1 MADGGTLKEKGE
13 MGRGGRESE
22 WRPFLYTATIGG
34 KEGGG
39 ELQCAISL
47 FYSNPSFFLSPFS
60 VSASLY
66 LHRAYNDA
74 HREEKEGGRRKTCAW
89 GGSEATT
96 EIPNVKCTRA
106 FNINL
111 NSKKA
116 FY

>member
-1 MADGGTLKEKGE
+1 MAPLPIHCYHRGE
-13 MGRGGRESE
+13 GRGRGVAVC
-22 WRPFLYTATIGG
+22 Y
-34 KEGGG
+34 
-39 ELQCAISL
+39 ISIL
-47 FYSNPSFFLSPFS
+47 FQPFFLSPPPPFS